1 MRKYHNFSY
10 FQLSRGA
17 ARTFCMP
24 ASSVLRVY
32 LDRFRLPLELGIV
45 TTGSNPFSMKST
57 AADNFK

>member
-17 ARTFCMP
+17 ARMFCMP

-32 LDRFRLPLELGIV
+32 LDRFGLHLELGIV
-45 TTGSNPFSMKST
+45 TTVSNPFSMKST
-57 AADNFK
+57 AVDNFK